1 MNFLYLIIIKYRIV
15 FIGIVYI
22 VDIDICLL
30 VENGFI
36 SIIKNFWLFSCNYLD
51 CELVF
56 GFWYR
61 F

>member
-36 SIIKNFWLFSCNYLD
+36 SIIKNF
-51 CELVF
+51 
-56 GFWYR
+56 
-61 F
+61 